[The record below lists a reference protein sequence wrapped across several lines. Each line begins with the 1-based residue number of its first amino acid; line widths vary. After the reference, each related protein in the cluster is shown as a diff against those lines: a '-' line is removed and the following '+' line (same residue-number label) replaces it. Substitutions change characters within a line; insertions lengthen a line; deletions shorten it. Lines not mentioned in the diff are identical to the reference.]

1 MTLNVY
7 FVDNDQLHGTACL
20 IENIIT
26 GDVKLELPKTIFIN
40 EIDTFIEK
48 SKKILLLR
56 YENVKVNIN
65 WDKLVVYSKKEEE

>member
-7 FVDNDQLHGTACL
+7 FVDNDQLQGTACL

-26 GDVKLELPKTIFIN
+26 GDVKLELPKTIFVN

-65 WDKLVVYSKKEEE
+65 WDKLVVYSKEEK